1 LSIFLVNNVVTF
13 YFDTE
18 RSDIRNRLNTF
29 KAHQNAAREMKII
42 ECPRDAMQGLETF
55 IPTEKKID
63 YINTLLEVGFDTID
77 FGSFVSAKAIPQMKD
92 TPEVLQAI
100 DWKKS
105 KSKLLAIIANTRG
118 AEDASKYEGVA
129 YLGFPLSISE
139 TFQQRNTNKSIAEAL
154 SSLEEIQNICERS
167 GKKLVTYISMGFGNP
182 YGDPYEIE
190 LVANFVDIIRTIGSK
205 IISLSDTIGVSNREN
220 ITYLFSNL
228 SKQFPEIELGA
239 HLHSNPVTALE
250 KIDAAYKAGCR
261 RFDGAIRGFG
271 GCPMAKDE
279 LVGNMAT
286 ETILSYLEENRVSTS
301 INKELFVKALQLADQ
316 TFPAH

>member
-1 LSIFLVNNVVTF
+1 
-13 YFDTE
+13 
-18 RSDIRNRLNTF
+18 
-29 KAHQNAAREMKII
+29 MKII

-55 IPTEKKID
+55 IPTEKKVA
-63 YINTLLEVGFDTID
+63 YINALLDVGFDSID
-77 FGSFVSAKAIPQMKD
+77 FGSFVSAKAIPQMRD
-92 TPEVLQAI
+92 TKEVLAGI
-100 DWKKS
+100 SWKKS
-105 KSKLLAIIANTRG
+105 KSKLLAIVANTRG
-118 AEDASKYEGVA
+118 AEEASTFEGIT

-154 SSLEEIQNICERS
+154 STLEEIQNICEQS
-167 GKKLVTYISMGFGNP
+167 GKQLVTYISMGFGNP
-182 YGDPYEIE
+182 YGDPYEIK
-190 LVANFVDIIRTIGSK
+190 LVANFVDIINTIGCR
-205 IISLSDTIGVSNREN
+205 IISLSDTIGVSNPEN

-239 HLHSNPVTALE
+239 HLHSNPATSTE

-286 ETILSYLEENRVSTS
+286 ETILAYLKEKNVSTS
-301 INKELFVKALQLADQ
+301 LDEKAFVQALALADK
-316 TFPAH
+316 TFPSH